1 MRLSFFGY
9 LSIFSI
15 LFIIIFGYSNLN
27 KAPDIG
33 FVFTNLLINIFLI
46 YKLLTVSNNLSVSSI
61 INIFILFFFGLSPIY
76 QLNNDFYTW
85 GTYLTKNEILISNI
99 LILLILLL
107 LHLTTRP
114 FSNKESLRK
123 SNLSLRNDLKLINY
137 VSEVGI
143 KIKYRSQLLL
153 LISTF
158 LLFLYFFSTYNFN
171 FINILYRFNDSDLG
185 FNGNATFYL
194 FISYF
199 VRPLIFNS
207 FLVYLFC
214 KNKNKIFLT
223 IFLFLAII
231 SVFPT
236 GVPRFFAAS
245 MYLTFFY
252 IIILKYF
259 KLNFSLLF
267 VLTIGLIFIFPF
279 LDLFRWFTSDDKISS
294 YTFNLDLASGNFD
307 AYGMFTLAISRG
319 TIVYGN
325 NIFSALFFFVP
336 RFLWPNKEIGSGAK
350 ISGELN
356 LSLDNISMP
365 YFAEGYLC
373 LGLIGL
379 LFFTF
384 LLSRI
389 SYNLDKQ
396 FYKNLYE
403 ERFKS
408 NPIFLISY
416 LNIIFLFF
424 FIMRGDLLSSYA
436 YLFGIS
442 FSNFILYK
450 FSKMLF

>member
-1 MRLSFFGY
+1 M
-9 LSIFSI
+9 
-15 LFIIIFGYSNLN
+15 
-27 KAPDIG
+27 
-33 FVFTNLLINIFLI
+33 
-46 YKLLTVSNNLSVSSI
+46 
-61 INIFILFFFGLSPIY
+61 
-76 QLNNDFYTW
+76 
-85 GTYLTKNEILISNI
+85 
-99 LILLILLL
+99 
-107 LHLTTRP
+107 
-114 FSNKESLRK
+114 
-123 SNLSLRNDLKLINY
+123 
-137 VSEVGI
+137 
-143 KIKYRSQLLL
+143 
-153 LISTF
+153 
-158 LLFLYFFSTYNFN
+158 
-171 FINILYRFNDSDLG
+171 
-185 FNGNATFYL
+185 
-194 FISYF
+194 
-199 VRPLIFNS
+199 
-207 FLVYLFC
+207 
-214 KNKNKIFLT
+214 
-223 IFLFLAII
+223 
-231 SVFPT
+231 
-236 GVPRFFAAS
+236 
-245 MYLTFFY
+245 
-252 IIILKYF
+252 
-259 KLNFSLLF
+259 
-267 VLTIGLIFIFPF
+267 IGLIFIFPF
-279 LDLFRWFTSDDKISS
+279 LDLFRWFTSDDKISN

-319 TIVYGN
+319 SIVYGN
-325 NIFSALFFFVP
+325 NIFSALLFFVP

-389 SYNLDKQ
+389 TYNLDNH